1 MSNSSD
7 KKEKLSASKQIL
19 VALKEAKTRI
29 EALEYAK
36 TEPIAVVGMAC
47 RFPGGAN
54 SPQKLWQLLSDG
66 VDAITEI
73 PPKRWNID
81 TYYDQNP
88 ETPGKMYTRSG
99 GFLQEDIEQ
108 FDPLF
113 FGISEREAVSI
124 DPQHRLLLEV
134 SWEALE
140 NTGYIPHRLDNSL
153 TGVFIGITSSD
164 YDAITRQASET
175 NIALYK
181 VTGLPLNAAAGRLSY
196 TLGLTGPSMAIDTAC
211 SSSLVTIHQACQ
223 SLRLQECQMALAGGV
238 NLWLLPEGF
247 ITTCQA
253 KMSSADGRC
262 KTFDQE
268 ADGTAWGEGCGIL
281 VLKRLSDAQAS
292 KDNILAV
299 IRGSAVNQD

>member
-268 ADGTAWGEGCGIL
+268 ADGTAW
-281 VLKRLSDAQAS
+281 
-292 KDNILAV
+292 
-299 IRGSAVNQD
+299 